1 MRISLS
7 NPARLSRLLAFL
19 AFDPSVIATPLGD
32 REVEVSF
39 LGSLNAWSQRRELEL
54 RLRSWLA
61 AHPDVV
67 AIVSE

>member
-7 NPARLSRLLAFL
+7 DADRQRRLVAFL
-19 AFDPSVIATPLGD
+19 VFDDNAIVRPIGD

-39 LGSLNAWSQRRELEL
+39 LGSLNAWAQRRELESRL
-54 RLRSWLA
+54 RLWLA

-67 AIVSE
+67 AVVSE

>member
-7 NPARLSRLLAFL
+7 NPATLRRLLAFL
-19 AFDPSVIATPLGD
+19 TFDVTVVATPLSD

-39 LGSLNAWSQRRELEL
+39 LGSLNAWAQRRELEL
-54 RLRSWLA
+54 RLRAWLA

-67 AIVSE
+67 AVVSE